1 MPNDYIG
8 FRIDAET
15 KEKLQEIANNNDENV
30 SDTIKRALSE
40 FMAGDTSKPDIQA
53 LAVRL
58 NRLEQK
64 YEKLAQSEGKQR
76 SQKVNK
82 EDPEPDNQEKINTDD
97 LGELITIKEA
107 AQLTGYAVNTLR
119 SNFSRVAIS
128 AQDQVSGNR
137 AGLYSKKEII
147 NKIGFK

>member
-15 KEKLQEIANNNDENV
+15 KEKLQEIANNNEENV
-30 SDTIKRALSE
+30 SDTVKRALSE

-64 YEKLAQSEGKQR
+64 FERLAQSKGKQR

-82 EDPEPDNQEKINTDD
+82 EDPEPDNQENINANE
-97 LGELITIKEA
+97 LGELITMKEA
-107 AQLTGYAVNTLR
+107 AQLTGYAVGTLR
-119 SNFSRVAIS
+119 SNFSRKGIS
-128 AQDQVSGNR
+128 AQKQQGGNR
-137 AGLYSKKEII
+137 AGLYSKKEILD
-147 NKIGFK
+147 KIGMK